1 MKTKIYTQSEHVRE
15 VEKALRGAEKKIRR
29 EVIDMMLN
37 LAAWALWDEMQ
48 ADEDTIKK
56 VLQKMSYK
64 AEYVVD
70 GSVSLDDIKK
80 MLKDEADITIMIS
93 GG

>member
-1 MKTKIYTQSEHVRE
+1 MKTKVYNQSEHNRE
-15 VEKALRGAEKKIRR
+15 VEKALRGAERKIRH

-37 LAAWALWDEMQ
+37 LAAWALWDEMK
-48 ADEDTIKK
+48 ADEHTIKK

-64 AEYVVD
+64 AEFVVD
-70 GSVSLDDIKK
+70 GSVSLEDIKK

>member
-1 MKTKIYTQSEHVRE
+1 MKVKTYNQSEHARE

>member
-1 MKTKIYTQSEHVRE
+1 MKTKVYSQSEHNRE

-29 EVIDMMLN
+29 DVIDMMLN
-37 LAAWALWDEMQ
+37 LAAWALWDEMK
-48 ADEDTIKK
+48 ADENTIKK

-64 AEYVVD
+64 AEFVVD